1 MRGLQLYV
9 VMLEAMRMRSDSR
22 YPIYVIMCV
31 KTVRVCRLTQDH
43 TAHRYPPIGMP
54 PITGSHGGERRMR
67 RRWCQREVK
76 KEV

>member
-43 TAHRYPPIGMP
+43 TGTRRSMP
-54 PITGSHGGERRMR
+54 PITGSHGGDG
-67 RRWCQREVK
+67 
-76 KEV
+76 

>member
-31 KTVRVCRLTQDH
+31 KTVR
-43 TAHRYPPIGMP
+43 
-54 PITGSHGGERRMR
+54 ERV
-67 RRWCQREVK
+67 RRWVRG
-76 KEV
+76 